1 MMENAKVKDW
11 VLDIGAD
18 LLGGMLIA
26 LGIYN
31 FALHAN
37 FPVAGFSGIAIILY
51 HVFGLPIGI
60 GTILLNI
67 PVSIFCYNFLGKGF
81 FFRSVKSM
89 VISSLLMDYVAPLF
103 PVYDGERLLAALC
116 MGVLCGLGYALIFMR
131 DSSTGGQDFITVSIR
146 KIRPHLTLGVLTMI
160 FDSTT
165 ILLGTLI
172 VFHEIDG
179 LLYGIIVTFLISTVM
194 DHFMY
199 GIYKG
204 KLTFVVTEHGKAVV
218 DAIDKI
224 SGRGATIVKG
234 VGGYSLKEKDIVLC
248 ACNNKEMYQIKRR
261 VHEIDPDAF
270 TMIVESNEV
279 VGEGFQEGSF
289 D

>member
-1 MMENAKVKDW
+1 MENAKVKDG

-18 LLGGMLIA
+18 LIGGILIA
-26 LGIYN
+26 VGIYN

-51 HVFGLPIGI
+51 HIFGLPIGI
-60 GTILLNI
+60 GTILLNV
-67 PVSIFCYNFLGKGF
+67 PVSIFCYKFLGKGF

>member
-1 MMENAKVKDW
+1 MENAKVKDW

-18 LLGGMLIA
+18 LIGGILIA
-26 LGIYN
+26 VGIYN

-51 HVFGLPIGI
+51 HIFGLPIGI
-60 GTILLNI
+60 GTILLNV
-67 PVSIFCYNFLGKGF
+67 PVSIFCYKFLGKGF

-248 ACNNKEMYQIKRR
+248 ACNNKEMYQNKRR
-261 VHEIDPDAF
+261 VHEIDTDEF
-270 TMIVESNEV
+270 TLIVESNEV
-279 VGEGFQEGSF
+279 VG
-289 D
+289 

>member
-1 MMENAKVKDW
+1 MENTKVKDW

-18 LLGGMLIA
+18 LIGGILIA
-26 LGIYN
+26 VGIYN

-51 HVFGLPIGI
+51 HIFGLPIGI
-60 GTILLNI
+60 GTILLNV
-67 PVSIFCYNFLGKGF
+67 PVSIFCYKFLGKGF

-204 KLTFVVTEHGKAVV
+204 KLTFVVTEHGKTVV

>member
-1 MMENAKVKDW
+1 MENAKVKDW

-18 LLGGMLIA
+18 LIGGILIA
-26 LGIYN
+26 VGIYN

-37 FPVAGFSGIAIILY
+37 FPVAGFSGIAMILY
-51 HVFGLPIGI
+51 HIFGLPIGI
-60 GTILLNI
+60 GTILLNV
-67 PVSIFCYNFLGKGF
+67 PVSIFCYKFLGKGF